1 MTIKSSKSKSGI
13 QQVRRVSDP
22 SLDPISEGRHSSYFQ
37 LKGFGDLWGVEVG
50 LLIDRAIG
58 ALIVFDLTNEES
70 FKNVENWLQ
79 EVEENTSSSIVK
91 ILIGNKSDIKDK

>member
-1 MTIKSSKSKSGI
+1 M
-13 QQVRRVSDP
+13 
-22 SLDPISEGRHSSYFQ
+22 
-37 LKGFGDLWGVEVG
+37 
-50 LLIDRAIG
+50 
-58 ALIVFDLTNEES
+58 FDLTNEES